1 VLTDNLRKC
10 HVPTFKQCPEIV
22 TIIVEDE
29 EPSGPFG
36 AKGIAEA
43 AAIPTAPAIINAIND
58 ATGITIRDLPATPIK
73 ILNALHDLMEENH
86 G

>member
-1 VLTDNLRKC
+1 MLTDNLKKC
-10 HVPTFKQCPEIV
+10 HIPTFKDCPEIV

-43 AAIPTAPAIINAIND
+43 AAIPTAPAIINAIRD
-58 ATGITIRDLPATPIK
+58 AVGVRLRDLPATPMK
-73 ILNALHDLMEENH
+73 LLDALHTLLEVQP
-86 G
+86 